1 MSNLLIT
8 IDAIIIGGKRPWI
21 DRNLKSDA
29 FYSQMISA
37 QSKLKQ
43 TFEPASNVEFPAPL
57 TPMRTFYFNLIQSTA
72 TNFLNTII
80 NLADNTTIQN
90 EKLYWAN
97 KVGFKPVVVQIEQL
111 NTIITTHKFSWE
123 TFQGPILGRDSDA
136 KNRNAAYVA
145 QLLKYYLLHII
156 YELQFQF
163 PELIPNAA
171 NTFEKLN
178 NRYFVDPL
186 HLGIITERQVLPL
199 APEKSLTPTPLDISN
214 FEIIAK
220 DDDDENDPVISFIK
234 ILVDKE
240 KFLSVERQIR
250 GFNLINKHGEFIK
263 DKGQRHNEKLA
274 AILAILYGQKYF
286 NTECFLQGKG
296 KTKITRTDIGR
307 VFEKRYS
314 CRIEK
319 QFRTFTGENKIPL
332 TNFLASENTF
342 FKSLKLS

>member
-8 IDAIIIGGKRPWI
+8 IEAIIIGGKRPWI
-21 DRNLKSDA
+21 DSNLKSDA

-37 QSKLKQ
+37 HSKLKP
-43 TFEPASNVEFPAPL
+43 TFEAGSIVEFPAPL
-57 TPMRTFYFNLIQSTA
+57 TPMRTYYFNLIQSTA

-136 KNRNAAYVA
+136 KNRNGAYVA

-171 NTFEKLN
+171 NTFEDLN

-186 HLGIITERQVLPL
+186 HSGILTERQILPL
-199 APEKSLTPTPLDISN
+199 APDKTLPPTPIDISN
-214 FEIIAK
+214 FEITAK
-220 DDDDENDPVISFIK
+220 DDDDENEPVISFSK
-234 ILVDKE
+234 ILVNKE

-250 GFNLINKHGEFIK
+250 GFNLINKHREFIK

-274 AILAILYGQKYF
+274 AILASLYEQKYF

-319 QFRTFTGENKIPL
+319 QFRTFTGENKISL
-332 TNFLASENTF
+332 TMFLESEKPF
-342 FKSLKLS
+342 FKSLKT